1 MIQNNNHDK
10 VWITKQR
17 DHIDFELKHRKS
29 VDDLSPT
36 LCKYYWLLAAGC
48 LQFSFPYFHLQM
60 LCVLFGQ
67 LMFQKWMGTNC
78 ETNDKNHARTHRVS
92 EFVCSLWKIRFF
104 NYVASFMRCTD
115 LFMICTVI
123 VFGCFSAQF
132 SHHIHSFS
140 NASNSKFVMNHF
152 HPVSSPVE
160 TRLFCCLCY
169 CAAVNCVV
177 RLLTPIKLHFFLFR
191 LKTCSLRTKTLTLA
205 TAEAEPW
212 K

>member
-10 VWITKQR
+10 VWITKQK
-17 DHIDFELKHRKS
+17 DHIDFELKRRKS
-29 VDDLSPT
+29 DDDLPTT

-78 ETNDKNHARTHRVS
+78 ETNDKNHARTHRVG

-123 VFGCFSAQF
+123 VLVVFQRNFLITFIHLAMHPIRNSSWTIFTQSQAQLKRVCFVA
-132 SHHIHSFS
+132 
-140 NASNSKFVMNHF
+140 FVIALPSIALF
-152 HPVSSPVE
+152 VS
-160 TRLFCCLCY
+160 
-169 CAAVNCVV
+169 
-177 RLLTPIKLHFFLFR
+177 
-191 LKTCSLRTKTLTLA
+191 
-205 TAEAEPW
+205 
-212 K
+212 